1 MEAILL
7 RFPHLGYQIF
17 EQLDNPF
24 LTISREVSESWQS
37 FIDNE
42 KLPWIMMIIQHIKPL
57 TSPWKTFFQKA
68 TVKSLV
74 EMATSVTQ
82 HFKELESDW
91 FYLENTRLTNTVPLH
106 FAAMSGNA
114 EMIER
119 LIQIGAKLNEV
130 DSVQCT
136 PLHYAATNG
145 HLTAYQLIMENNPT
159 KNPESGY
166 MTPFHMA
173 AKHDHLSICELIIDN
188 VEDKNPKNV
197 DGETPMHYAAKHTF
211 EGLEICQLIID
222 NVIDKNPRNESGR
235 TPLHH
240 AVIYSNREVVQ
251 LIFNN
256 IEDKNP
262 PDDSGTTPLHIAA
275 NPGIEDIFQ
284 FIFDNVEDKNPRDN
298 SGFTPLHYAA
308 KDGYVSICQL
318 IIENVV
324 DKNPSND
331 AVLSYWD
338 LLAISFNYPTS
349 GVISGLTPLH
359 LAAAN
364 GHYETCN
371 LFMEKIEGKC
381 LRDVHVGSPTPL
393 DMAAKKGHLKV
404 CKLIQS
410 YL

>member
-24 LTISREVSESWQS
+24 LTICREVSGSWQS
-37 FIDNE
+37 FIDND
-42 KLPWIMMIIQHIKPL
+42 KLPWIRMIIQHIKPL
-57 TSPWKTFFQKA
+57 TSPWKKFFKKSN
-68 TVKSLV
+68 VKSLV

-82 HFKELESDW
+82 HFKELEMDVY
-91 FYLENTRLTNTVPLH
+91 FLENQLTNTVPLH
-106 FAAMSGNA
+106 FAAMSDNA
-114 EMIER
+114 ETIER
-119 LIQIGAKLNEV
+119 LIQIGAKLNEI

-159 KNPESGY
+159 KNPECGN

-197 DGETPMHYAAKHTF
+197 NGETPLHYAAKHTF
-211 EGLEICQLIID
+211 DGLEICQLIID
-222 NVIDKNPRNESGR
+222 KVIDKNPRNESGR

-240 AVIYSNREVVQ
+240 AVTYSNPEVVQ
-251 LIFNN
+251 WIFNN

-262 PDDSGTTPLHIAA
+262 PDNFGTTPLHIAA
-275 NPGIEDIFQ
+275 DPGIEDIFT
-284 FIFDNVEDKNPRDN
+284 FIFDNIESKNPRDN
-298 SGFTPLHYAA
+298 GGFTPLHHAA
-308 KDGYVSICQL
+308 KNGYVSICQL

-324 DKNPSND
+324 DKNPSSD
-331 AVLSYWD
+331 SVLSYWD
-338 LLAISFNYPTS
+338 AISFNYPTS

-359 LAAAN
+359 LAAYN
-364 GHYETCN
+364 GHYETCK
-371 LFMEKIEGKC
+371 LFLEKIEEKC
-381 LRDVHVGSPTPL
+381 PWDVYVGSPL
-393 DMAAKKGHLKV
+393 DMAAKKGHLKI
-404 CKLIQS
+404 CELIQS